1 MTGPSWLAGILAAT
15 MIVTA
20 GYCASR
26 LVIAR
31 AHQRREE
38 RDVDLA
44 HTVMGVAMAGMLVS
58 WLNPLPDAV
67 WAVMFG
73 AGTGWFGWRAWRG
86 RQHRTDAGHTDQ
98 SPYRHHVPHLVMCG
112 AMVYMLLA
120 AGAVVSATH
129 PGLAMGGP
137 AAAGRFPL
145 LALVLAVFMVG
156 YVMWQAD
163 RLPALARASTLRAA
177 PEAVLELVPMA
188 PGGGQTSQTY
198 EQASQP
204 CEQATQ
210 ADDRATWADESA
222 TDPRSGQRRWR
233 VFARRPVGSDNMPLL
248 THRMLSPHLTA
259 CCQIAMAVTMGY
271 MLILML

>member
-1 MTGPSWLAGILAAT
+1 VTGPPWLAGILAVT
-15 MIVTA
+15 MIATA
-20 GYCASR
+20 AYCASR
-26 LVIAR
+26 LIIAR
-31 AHQRREE
+31 ANRRKEE
-38 RDVDLA
+38 RDVDLV

-86 RQHRTDAGHTDQ
+86 RQHRTDASDSDL
-98 SPYRHHVPHLVMCG
+98 SPHRHHVPHLVMCG

-120 AGAVVSATH
+120 AGAVTSATH
-129 PGLAMGGP
+129 PGMAMGGP
-137 AAAGRFPL
+137 AATGRFPL

-163 RLPALARASTLRAA
+163 RLPALAQASSLRTVPAGTPA
-177 PEAVLELVPMA
+177 LAVLPV
-188 PGGGQTSQTY
+188 GGG
-198 EQASQP
+198 
-204 CEQATQ
+204 QATQ
-210 ADDRATWADESA
+210 AHEAAP
-222 TDPRSGQRRWR
+222 DPTSRQR
-233 VFARRPVGSDNMPLL
+233 VV
-248 THRMLSPHLTA
+248 LSPRLAA

>member
-15 MIVTA
+15 MIATA

-26 LVIAR
+26 LIVAR
-31 AHQRREE
+31 AHQRRDD

-129 PGLAMGGP
+129 PGMAMGGP

-163 RLPALARASTLRAA
+163 RLPALARASTPRAA
-177 PEAVLELVPMA
+177 PEAILELVPIA
-188 PGGGQTSQTY
+188 AGGGQAT
-198 EQASQP
+198 QP
-204 CEQATQ
+204 YEQATQ
-210 ADDRATWADESA
+210 AGEAP
-222 TDPRSGQRRWR
+222 DPHSGPRRWGM
-233 VFARRPVGSDNMPLL
+233 FSRRPVSQDNMPPL